1 MKNDEARFVWVDLE
15 MTGLDVA
22 SCGIVEMAVVITGP
36 DLATIAEW
44 ETPIWQPEEV
54 LGRMDPFVRAMHERS
69 GLLDRIRASKLSV
82 RDAEKKALALV
93 AEHTAFGE
101 GILAGNTIY
110 MDRLFLRQ
118 YMPQFEGFL
127 HYRQVDVSSLKV
139 LVKTWHP
146 DHEFKKPGK
155 THTAL
160 DDIRG
165 SIAELAYYRQHLLH
179 PRDVDA
185 QSIGSTP
192 R

>member
-22 SCGIVEMAVVITGP
+22 MCGIVEMAVVITGP
-36 DLATIAEW
+36 DLVTIAEW
-44 ETPIWQPEEV
+44 ESPIWQPESV
-54 LGRMDPFVRAMHERS
+54 LERMDPFVRAMHERS

-82 RDAEKKALALV
+82 RDAEKKALALL
-93 AEHTAFGE
+93 AEHTSFGE
-101 GILAGNTIY
+101 GVLAGNTIY

-139 LVKTWHP
+139 LVKAWHP

-165 SIAELAYYRQHLLH
+165 SIAELSYYRQHLLH
-179 PRDVDA
+179 PRD
-185 QSIGSTP
+185 QG
-192 R
+192 